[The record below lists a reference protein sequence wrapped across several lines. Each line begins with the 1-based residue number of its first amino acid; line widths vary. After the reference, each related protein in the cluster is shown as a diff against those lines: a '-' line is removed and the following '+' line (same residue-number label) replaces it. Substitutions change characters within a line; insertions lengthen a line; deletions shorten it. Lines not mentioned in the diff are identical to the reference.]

1 MAVRFQVTAMEEM
14 VIWEQHTVS
23 LSKDPRRGFG
33 IAISGGR
40 DRPSGLAGDPSIVVS
55 DVVPGGPAA
64 GRLQTRDHIVMV
76 NGLSMENVSSS
87 FAIQALKT
95 CGKLANITVKRPKK
109 IQLPVTKTSQ
119 PLSSDSLHSP
129 NTVRYDSDEEFGY
142 QGDESSPR
150 STGKGYRY
158 DSYNRS
164 RPQDDADYSR
174 GYDGDSSS
182 ERSSGHYRDNSDNRR
197 QVSRSRRRSQDGSN
211 RRQSQDSGSE
221 RQSYHRQRSTNGYGH
236 EEDTNGLVLVS
247 GFKRLPRQEVPMKP
261 IRSVLVKQKE
271 GEEYGLKLGS
281 QIFIKHI
288 TETGLAA
295 KDSSLHEG
303 DLILKINGVTSEN
316 LSLADTRMLIE
327 RSEGTLR
334 LLVFRDN
341 RQFLV
346 NIPQVRDSDS
356 DSSRLDDIS
365 DIGSELSH
373 PPPAQSPQ
381 RAPEASRTN
390 SLSEG
395 SQLSRETA
403 AAVQENDAP
412 LPDSLEPAE
421 ESAYSVSYDH
431 PAARASEEDG
441 YSPDAKIVRF
451 VKANTIGLRLA
462 GGNDVGI
469 FVAGV
474 QEGSPADSEGIKEGD
489 QILQVND
496 TSFQS
501 LTREDAVQY
510 LLSLPQGE
518 EVVLLTQRKQDIYRK
533 MVKSNVR
540 DSFHIRTHFDFEKD
554 TPSGLSFTRGEVFH
568 VLDTMYRGKLGSW
581 LAVRM
586 GRDLQELD
594 KGIIPNRSRAEQF
607 ASLESVLKA
616 TSVASSSGARAEFWK
631 LRGLRGAKKNL
642 RKSREDLSALTKQG
656 HYPPYERVVLREAN
670 FKRPVVILGPISDI
684 AMEKL
689 SAELPDEFEI
699 AQSVARNEAS
709 SKVIKLDSVRQIAEK
724 DKHAL
729 LDITPSA
736 VERLN
741 YVQYYPVVVFCEPDS
756 RQGIKAMRQWLAPGS
771 KKSSRRLYAQ
781 AVKMKKNYSY
791 LFTAAISLGGSTNT
805 WYQSLKEIIRAQ
817 QARPIWTAEEQV
829 DASPEE
835 GLDLLN
841 QQRSASTGDLTC
853 DSCAN
858 SDYEDTDGEGGAYTD
873 NELEDDHAQT
883 ALARSSEPVEPHNP
897 DEHVAVSLTYAASR
911 DGDQQPQGQWRQDYS
926 SIREYEHN
934 ALKKKF
940 TQARAYDSD
949 EDEGYDWGPATDL

>member
-1 MAVRFQVTAMEEM
+1 MEEM

-40 DRPSGLAGDPSIVVS
+40 DGPSGLAGDPSIVVS

-174 GYDGDSSS
+174 GYDGDSST

-412 LPDSLEPAE
+412 LPDSQEPAE

-518 EVVLLTQRKQDIYRK
+518 EVVLLTQRKQDIGQETRPAW
-533 MVKSNVR
+533 
-540 DSFHIRTHFDFEKD
+540 DFPELWL
-554 TPSGLSFTRGEVFH
+554 PGVPRIPA
-568 VLDTMYRGKLGSW
+568 VLDGPRH
-581 LAVRM
+581 
-586 GRDLQELD
+586 
-594 KGIIPNRSRAEQF
+594 IPCWTEHRAEQF

-835 GLDLLN
+835 GLDLLHLLT
-841 QQRSASTGDLTC
+841 QQRSPSPGALPC
-853 DSCAN
+853 DSRAN

-911 DGDQQPQGQWRQDYS
+911 DGDQQPQGQWRQDCR